1 MRLNCCRVSV
11 RKSSGLIAAI
21 TLLVGTT
28 MVSQLTAWSTEDPT
42 RAVAYQGKT
51 GADDGVIGTG
61 PENVVVDSA
70 GNIYT
75 VVLTGGELNVG
86 PGSNSATVGDLS
98 RYALVLT
105 KTNSSGDLV
114 WYREWTG
121 TDFSFRSLV
130 VNDRGVFIA
139 GSFSASYDL
148 DPTTGNDTYT
158 PVGSD
163 TVIVQLTSEGSYVGH
178 LAIPTVAGREI
189 RVSSMVSTSD
199 NNVVIAGKLTGDTTF
214 PGRSVFSA
222 ANEQGFVAKLNTT
235 SGQTDWLVDISG
247 AGLEVANNLV
257 VSSDDSLF
265 FLVVST
271 STSVT
276 VTGASGPPASLTST
290 ATNNGIVARVTST
303 GAVAFA
309 EMREEPVLGI
319 VKSSSSSVMV
329 QYGGG
334 DLRNFDS
341 AGTSN
346 IVGNFVRQFDKGVL
360 GADGKMRL
368 IGYIN
373 GPIDFDIGLGV
384 DTRTPTAS
392 HEGFLLTIT
401 SDFRTESV
409 QRFTGPSDTYV
420 ESVTT
425 APDGGFV
432 LSGYSTAGTI
442 NISNTTHSGSIST
455 STGMTHMFFLV
466 RYDAAGTTGTT
477 TTSTTT
483 SLAPVGAPTSAR
495 YVTGNKRVTV
505 KWSDVSGASSYVVA
519 TTGGTEKCTSTST
532 SCVVSGLKNGKMYT
546 YVVRAINAAG
556 LPSVDA
562 RSVRV
567 IPGFTLRTTTHKV
580 KKSPLLTSIVSSPS
594 KGFKRWTV
602 TSGSCRISG
611 VRLVM
616 PAKSGSCRLRLA
628 VAKKGSYPAMST
640 TVKVTV
646 TR

>member
-1 MRLNCCRVSV
+1 MRLNGCRVSV

-42 RAVAYQGKT
+42 RAVAYQGKS
-51 GADDGVIGTG
+51 GSDDGVIGTG
-61 PENVVVDSA
+61 RENIVVDSA
-70 GNIYT
+70 GNIYA
-75 VVLTGGELNVG
+75 VVFTGGELNVG

-105 KTNSSGDLV
+105 KTNPSGDLV

-130 VNDRGVFIA
+130 VNERGVYVA
-139 GSFSASYDL
+139 GSFSTSYDL

-158 PVGSD
+158 PVGNDS
-163 TVIVQLTSEGSYVGH
+163 VIVQLTSEGSYVGH

-222 ANEQGFVAKLNTT
+222 SNVQGFVAKLNTT

-247 AGLEVANNLV
+247 AGLEEASNLV
-257 VSSDDSLF
+257 DSSNDSLF
-265 FLVVST
+265 FAASST

-276 VTGASGPPASLTST
+276 VTGASGPPVSLTST

-309 EMREEPVLGI
+309 EMREVPVMGI

-329 QYGGG
+329 QYSGG

-346 IVGNFVRQFDKGVL
+346 IVGNFVRSFDKGVL

-373 GPIDFDIGLGV
+373 GPLDFDIGLGV

-420 ESVTT
+420 ESVTR

-442 NISNTTHSGSIST
+442 NFSNTTHDGSVST
-455 STGMTHMFFLV
+455 TAGMTHMFFLV

-477 TTSTTT
+477 TTTTT
-483 SLAPVGAPTSAR
+483 LAPVGAPSSAG

-505 KWSDVSGASSYVVA
+505 KWSAVSGASSYVVA

-580 KKSPLLTSIVSSPS
+580 KKSPLLTSIISTPS
-594 KGFKRWTV
+594 KGSKRWTV
-602 TSGSCRISG
+602 ISGSCRISG
-611 VRLVM
+611 ARLVM
-616 PAKSGSCRLRLA
+616 PAKSGSCRLGLA